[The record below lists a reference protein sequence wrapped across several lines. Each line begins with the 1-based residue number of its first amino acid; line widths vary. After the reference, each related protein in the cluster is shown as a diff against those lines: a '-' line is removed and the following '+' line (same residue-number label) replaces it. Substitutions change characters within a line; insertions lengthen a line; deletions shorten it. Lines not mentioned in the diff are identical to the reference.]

1 MSDHM
6 MLQRGMTADAFD
18 EYLQGQDNVAAL
30 AGKLEAG
37 VDGDLLLDTIKSSG
51 KADAPSLKPFFSE
64 VPIGLLGKLALKLH
78 IFVSAEAAAKK
89 NSRRRT

>member
-1 MSDHM
+1 

-37 VDGDLLLDTIKSSG
+37 VDGDLLLDTIKQIIWQG
-51 KADAPSLKPFFSE
+51 RRARAQA
-64 VPIGLLGKLALKLH
+64 LLL
-78 IFVSAEAAAKK
+78 
-89 NSRRRT
+89 